1 MPQWAFTWVQICG
14 KSANA
19 CTQPLTRALPFTS
32 NNPDAYDGIRM
43 ENPMFNKTDINA
55 APTAPATAPAR
66 PERSTPSG
74 KASVLGADLKITG
87 EITSAGNIEVLGD
100 VDGTITAQGL
110 VVGAEG
116 KVTGIVTAETVEV
129 KGRLDGKVTS
139 KTFSLRSTAAVA
151 ADVTYAAIVIE
162 SGATIEGRFTLKKA

>member
-1 MPQWAFTWVQICG
+1 
-14 KSANA
+14 
-19 CTQPLTRALPFTS
+19 
-32 NNPDAYDGIRM
+32 M
-43 ENPMFNKTDINA
+43 ESPMFNKTDA
-55 APTAPATAPAR
+55 TTAPAAPAQAPAR
-66 PERSTPSG
+66 TERSTPSG

-100 VDGTITAQGL
+100 VDGTITAHGL
-110 VVGAEG
+110 VVGTEG
-116 KVTGIVTAETVEV
+116 KVTGIVSAESVEV

-151 ADVTYAAIVIE
+151 ADVTYASIIIE

>member
-1 MPQWAFTWVQICG
+1 
-14 KSANA
+14 
-19 CTQPLTRALPFTS
+19 
-32 NNPDAYDGIRM
+32 M
-43 ENPMFNKTDINA
+43 ESPMFNKTDA
-55 APTAPATAPAR
+55 TTAPAAAAPVR
-66 PERSTPSG
+66 PERSIPSG

-100 VDGTITAQGL
+100 VDGTITAHGL
-110 VVGAEG
+110 LVGVEG

-129 KGRLDGKVTS
+129 KGRLDGKVSS

-162 SGATIEGRFTLKKA
+162 SGATIEGRFTLKKG